1 MPLDP
6 PRKPFSPPRPFV
18 EPPPASVMPE
28 GDREM
33 IMNRLAEV
41 DKRWGAKFDAFAG
54 ATDQRLTALEKAA
67 LLERETALAVRE
79 LTASVNVLNAR
90 DRAQDLDIDTLGK
103 RIEAATRPA
112 VQATASA
119 AGSAE
124 GTLAGAD
131 AGKRAGKFWG
141 LVLAIV
147 GVVVSQVLTHC
158 EQQLANYQNGTAPA
172 ASSKSP

>member
-1 MPLDP
+1 
-6 PRKPFSPPRPFV
+6 
-18 EPPPASVMPE
+18 MPE

-33 IMNRLAEV
+33 ILTRLAEV
-41 DKRWGAKFDAFAG
+41 DKRWGAKFDGFAA

-79 LTASVNVLNAR
+79 LKSSVDTLNAAN
-90 DRAQDLDIDTLGK
+90 RAQDLDIGK
-103 RIEAATRPA
+103 LSGQVEAATRPA

-158 EQQLANYQNGTAPA
+158 EKQLENYQNGTAPA
-172 ASSKSP
+172 ASSR

>member
-1 MPLDP
+1 MPPDP
-6 PRKPFSPPRPFV
+6 PRKPFSQSKL
-18 EPPPASVMPE
+18 PALETRSSVMPE

-33 IMNRLAEV
+33 ILARLAEV
-41 DKRWGAKFDAFAG
+41 DQRWSERFDGFAG
-54 ATDQRLTALEKAA
+54 ETNQRLTALEKNA

-79 LTASVNVLNAR
+79 LKTSVDTLNAAN
-90 DRAQDLDIDTLGK
+90 RAQDMDIGALSHK
-103 RIEAATRPA
+103 VELATRPA

-141 LVLAIV
+141 FVLALV
-147 GVVVSQVLTHC
+147 GVVVSQVLSHC

-172 ASSKSP
+172 ASSAPR

>member
-6 PRKPFSPPRPFV
+6 PPKPFGHPRPV
-18 EPPPASVMPE
+18 ELRTSAMPE

-33 IMNRLAEV
+33 ILTRLAEV
-41 DKRWGAKFDAFAG
+41 DQRWSEKFDEFAG
-54 ATDQRLTALEKAA
+54 ATDKRLVSLEKN
-67 LLERETALAVRE
+67 LLAERDTALAVRE
-79 LTASVNVLNAR
+79 LTASVNVLTAR
-90 DRAQDLDIDTLGK
+90 ERAQDLDIGALSAK
-103 RIEAATRPA
+103 VEAATRPA
-112 VQATASA
+112 VQAAASA

-141 LVLAIV
+141 VVLALV

-158 EQQLANYQNGTAPA
+158 EQQLANYQSGTAPA
-172 ASSKSP
+172 AASATK

>member
-1 MPLDP
+1 
-6 PRKPFSPPRPFV
+6 
-18 EPPPASVMPE
+18 MPE

-33 IMNRLAEV
+33 ILTRLAEV
-41 DKRWGAKFDAFAG
+41 DERWQDKFDAFAG
-54 ATDQRLTALEKAA
+54 TTDQRLTSLEKAA

-79 LTASVNVLNAR
+79 LTSSVNVLTAR
-90 DRAQDLDIDTLGK
+90 ERAQDLDIGALSA
-103 RIEAATRPA
+103 RVEAAQRPA
-112 VQATASA
+112 VQAAASA

-147 GVVVSQVLTHC
+147 GVVTSQVLSHC
-158 EQQLANYQNGTAPA
+158 EQQWANYQGGTAPA
-172 ASSKSP
+172 ASAK